1 MFQRNHYTEVRTV
14 AKTFIQLGRQKY
26 TTVCILGFN
35 SPEWII
41 SNVAAIF
48 AGGFATGIYP
58 TNGPEACKY
67 ILEHSRCSILVVE
80 DQKQLDKVWSFR
92 NDLPNLKKIVQYSGV
107 PSHPSVISWKDL
119 QNQGKTLEEDSLE
132 TRLRGIAINKCCT
145 SVYTSRTTGNPKVI
159 TILHCSRL
167 FI

>member
-1 MFQRNHYTEVRTV
+1 MRVYFLGIIDRTDEVILVVLEGIVKARGIRRQVKETRWDTAQVLSIQRTALRPNDRPTDVRI
-14 AKTFIQLGRQKY
+14 KTFIQLGRQKY

-58 TNGPEACKY
+58 TNGPDACKY

-80 DQKQLDKVWSFR
+80 DQKQLDKIWNINHVKR
-92 NDLPNLKKIVQYSGV
+92 NNTQLTCMTGHTHGRD
-107 PSHPSVISWKDL
+107 
-119 QNQGKTLEEDSLE
+119 
-132 TRLRGIAINKCCT
+132 GIKA
-145 SVYTSRTTGNPKVI
+145 
-159 TILHCSRL
+159 
-167 FI
+167 